1 MSCGFLTMAA
11 TAGGRPTV
19 VVTPVTLDVPVLV
32 TMNAVVYVVCGRTCF
47 CFG

>member
-19 VVTPVTLDVPVLV
+19 VATPVTLEVLVLV
-32 TMNAVVYVVCGRTCF
+32 TTTAVVDVVCGRTCF